1 MSFDTEE
8 ILLENEKDK
17 VVRWILDNQISDD
30 EKQKISQGIDKD
42 KADFIVKHLWDKQWR
57 IENLYYI
64 VNEDGE
70 KIEFKPNFIQKEIIK
85 WIFEADDDYIRQIIL
100 KYRQGWVSTL
110 FTILLLDEFL
120 WWGRNVYNVIIA
132 HERKL
137 LVSLFKKIRFALDS
151 MAPEFRIFVPAMDSD
166 NANELYIRKT
176 NNRLAVTLDTRWET
190 PTRIHITELAW
201 REYAK
206 QASLLLAVNPLR
218 KAKITIESTA
228 NWVWDPFYNLVM
240 KARVHEWTY
249 KLLFYPW
256 YIEERNRSN
265 IPFWYWWNDEEI
277 EEARKNW
284 NTWYRINYSEKENQ
298 LKTMYDLDDN
308 QIYWRRTQIADA
320 MAMWEDGN
328 KKFDQENPDS
338 IDTAFVASWTQV
350 FDLSLD
356 YKIWKVIKEIWDFKI
371 YWDPEDSM
379 VFWID
384 TAEGWKWWDY
394 STICWI
400 NRKWK
405 VLITFRKKCED
416 FQLAEAM
423 DQILSLKYKNKYFLG
438 TIQVERNKW
447 SAFIA
452 EARRYDWFY
461 LVLKWRDPT
470 ATKDDTKEYYWFWT
484 GWGSKEL
491 LIRDFRKWIYNHQLE
506 ITQETYNEI
515 TTYIY
520 NNWKAEAMSWKHDD
534 LIMATMIAYNWVL
547 YEHFIATYDQV
558 NIERKC
564 SNPLE
569 KFDRAILSWNY
580 EQEEYSEWEDE
591 F

>member
-1 MSFDTEE
+1 MALTSEQKY
-8 ILLENEKDK
+8 IIEK
-17 VVRWILDNQISDD
+17 
-30 EKQKISQGIDKD
+30 
-42 KADFIVKHLWDKQWR
+42 LWEFNWR

-64 VNEDGE
+64 VDEDWN
-70 KIEFKPNFIQKEIIK
+70 KILFKPNFIQVEIIAAIK
-85 WIFEADDDYIRQIIL
+85 NWDDWYLRHIIL

-110 FTILLLDEFL
+110 FTLLLLDEFL
-120 WWGRNVYNVIIA
+120 WGWKNIYNVIIA

-137 LVSLFKKIRFALDS
+137 LISLFKKIRFALDNID
-151 MAPEFRIFVPAMDSD
+151 PEFKSFIPPMDSD
-166 NANELYIRKT
+166 NANELFIRTT

-201 REYAK
+201 REFAK
-206 QASLLLAVNPLR
+206 QSSLLLAVNPLR

-228 NWVWDPFYNLVM
+228 NWIWDPFYNLVM
-240 KARVHEWTY
+240 KARTWEWTY

-256 YIEERNRSN
+256 YIEERNRTAL
-265 IPFWYWWNDEEI
+265 PFWYWLNDDEI
-277 EEARKNW
+277 QEVRK
-284 NTWYRINYSEKENQ
+284 TWEKHYRINYTDKEEQ
-298 LKTMYDLDDN
+298 IKAMYNLDDE

-320 MAMWEDGN
+320 MALWEDWN

-350 FDLSLD
+350 FDLSMS
-356 YKIWKVIKEIWDFKI
+356 YKINKPIAVIWDFKI
-371 YWDPEDSM
+371 FWPPEDWM
-379 VFWID
+379 VFGID
-384 TAEGWKWWDY
+384 TSEWWKAWDY
-394 STICWI
+394 STIVWV

-405 VLITFRKKCED
+405 ALITFRKKVED

-423 DQILSLKYKNKYFLG
+423 DQIFNLKYENKYFVG

-470 ATKDDTKEYYWFWT
+470 ATSDDTKEYYWFWT
-484 GWGSKEL
+484 GWWSKEL
-491 LIRDFRKWIYNHQLE
+491 LIRDFRKWIYNSQLE
-506 ITQETYNEI
+506 ITQDIYEEI
-515 TTYIY
+515 CTYIY

-534 LIMATMIAYNWVL
+534 LIMAFMIAYNWVL
-547 YEHFIATYDQV
+547 YEYFIATYATAK
-558 NIERKC
+558 IERTN

-569 KFDRAILSWNY
+569 KFDQEILSWDF
-580 EQEEYSEWEDE
+580 EQNEYSEWDDME
-591 F
+591 